1 MTQET
6 TSSSARDLT
15 RYAWLSI
22 ATAVVT
28 IALKAGAWYITGSVG
43 LLSDAAES
51 VVNLVAAFFALIA
64 LRVAARPADKSHH
77 FGHSKAEYFSAGAEG
92 VMIFLAA
99 VFIIV
104 AAIQRLITP
113 APIENVGIGLA
124 ISVVASILNGVVAML
139 LLRAGR
145 RHRSKT
151 LVADGKHLLTDV
163 WTTVGVLVGVGLVAL
178 TGWHRLDPIVALL
191 VGLNIIV
198 TGWKLVSESAEG
210 LMDVSWP
217 KEDNAELARLM
228 GRFTG
233 GEIDVHALRTRESGH
248 QRYCDFHLLV
258 PGAWSVNEAH
268 DLCEEIETAVKETF
282 DGVVV
287 TGHIE
292 PREDPRA
299 YRDYE
304 TEVAIPRD

>member
-1 MTQET
+1 
-6 TSSSARDLT
+6 
-15 RYAWLSI
+15 
-22 ATAVVT
+22 
-28 IALKAGAWYITGSVG
+28 
-43 LLSDAAES
+43 
-51 VVNLVAAFFALIA
+51 
-64 LRVAARPADKSHH
+64 
-77 FGHSKAEYFSAGAEG
+77 
-92 VMIFLAA
+92 
-99 VFIIV
+99 
-104 AAIQRLITP
+104 
-113 APIENVGIGLA
+113 
-124 ISVVASILNGVVAML
+124 
-139 LLRAGR
+139 
-145 RHRSKT
+145 
-151 LVADGKHLLTDV
+151 
-163 WTTVGVLVGVGLVAL
+163 
-178 TGWHRLDPIVALL
+178 
-191 VGLNIIV
+191 
-198 TGWKLVSESAEG
+198 
-210 LMDVSWP
+210 MDVSWP

>member
-1 MTQET
+1 VTQET

-92 VMIFLAA
+92 VMIFVAA

-217 KEDNAELARLM
+217 QEDNAELARLM

>member
-1 MTQET
+1 MTPET
-6 TSSSARDLT
+6 TSPAPRDLT
-15 RYAWLSI
+15 RFAWLSI
-22 ATAVVT
+22 ATAILT

-51 VVNLVAAFFALIA
+51 LVNLVAAVFALIA

-77 FGHSKAEYFSAGAEG
+77 FGHSKAEYFSAAGEG
-92 VMIFLAA
+92 VMIFVAA

-104 AAIQRLITP
+104 TAVERLLSPTP
-113 APIENVGIGLA
+113 IDNVGAGLA
-124 ISVVASILNGVVAML
+124 VSVVASILNGATAMV

-145 RHRSKT
+145 AHRSKT
-151 LVADGKHLLTDV
+151 LQADGKHLLADV

-191 VGLNIIV
+191 VGVNIIV
-198 TGWKLVSESAEG
+198 TGWKLVTESAEG

-217 KEDNAELARLM
+217 KQDNADLARLM
-228 GRFTG
+228 RRFTG
-233 GEIDVHALRTRESGH
+233 DEVDIHALRTRESGH

-258 PGAWSVNEAH
+258 PGAWTVDRAH
-268 DLCEEIETAVKETF
+268 DLCEEIEAAVKQAF

-292 PREDPRA
+292 PREDPRS
-299 YRDYE
+299 YSDYE
-304 TEVAIPRD
+304 AEVALPEY

>member
-92 VMIFLAA
+92 VMIFVAA

-139 LLRAGR
+139 LLRAAR